1 MTAAG
6 APAAPRVA
14 VGPPRP
20 GWPAMYLWLV
30 SALVGWA
37 PPTEAVTRI
46 SVTWQRIWPAGGVQD
61 TADHR
66 DTGRS
71 SRQSCRSRPKSA
83 GKRLAGTPATLN
95 RGHPVAGAEHDCSVS
110 LGQWRCSERG
120 GPDPIDT
127 APRHLS
133 DRTANDRGTRTWP
146 PVTGSRHTAWE
157 IARPTKES
165 AKRRSTT
172 LDLETAAADTHIQPT
187 TSVFRS
193 SCWADGRHT
202 VAARAHDDRL
212 GTWQASVRV
221 SGAASP
227 PVRPATTS
235 RRPRATRRELM
246 CVSALR
252 SVASNV

>member
-6 APAAPRVA
+6 AQAAPRAA

-37 PPTEAVTRI
+37 AHTEAVTRI
-46 SVTWQRIWPAGGVQD
+46 SVTWQRIWPARGVVPKT

-71 SRQSCRSRPKSA
+71 QSCRSRPKSA
-83 GKRLAGTPATLN
+83 GQRLAGTPATLN

-110 LGQWRCSERG
+110 LGQRRCSERG

-127 APRHLS
+127 ASRTPVRPHRERPRNPNLAPSH
-133 DRTANDRGTRTWP
+133 RITAH
-146 PVTGSRHTAWE
+146 SLE
-157 IARPTKES
+157 IPRPTKES

-172 LDLETAAADTHIQPT
+172 PLDLETAAADTHI
-187 TSVFRS
+187 
-193 SCWADGRHT
+193 
-202 VAARAHDDRL
+202 
-212 GTWQASVRV
+212 
-221 SGAASP
+221 
-227 PVRPATTS
+227 
-235 RRPRATRRELM
+235 
-246 CVSALR
+246 
-252 SVASNV
+252 